1 MRKYRWLRMG
11 AWLTVL
17 LLAVLAL
24 LPAGAAGTDTKTISD
39 WWLTAVELKANRTE
53 TAPAIDGTA
62 DDAVWAN
69 AAEFVYDPNDAATKA
84 ILEAYGGKK
93 DGWAAGDRVTLRI
106 LWDDTALYILDQRK
120 DSFVHYG
127 EKATTGGGSKALP
140 WTTDG
145 AIFGIQPLEALR
157 EGDTEYHD
165 IWNFYTTLAD
175 AEAQPKGAVQL
186 RVTKPGIGGAEGKKY
201 EALPDGTKVAAS
213 LTADGWQMEIAIPWS
228 CIWARY
234 APFSPAAGY
243 KMGFRISVGNR
254 GADGKTFFGNFTEQ
268 AKALGFEHVDYGG
281 FPVLALANADG
292 TVPAYD
298 LTIPSAGSEET
309 DPETDPETAPESKP
323 ETKPDTTPDTKPTTG
338 TGAAGNSGK
347 EQKKASPVLPVVLGV
362 VALAAVAGAVIVILR
377 IANKLVRIV
386 AAVLAVAILG
396 GCATGIVLSVRQKP
410 YTPPDESKTDTP
422 TTSGENTDIRIPDSG
437 VPATVNFFGEKV
449 NIMIRAGSFSDEFNA
464 EQTGDLIDN
473 AIFSRNEVVM
483 ERLELQL
490 NFHVVQSGN
499 NVEKNYLDTI
509 RNMVRN
515 NMEEYDIITSH
526 GYYGSALAAEGLYY
540 NLNSGD
546 RGNYLT
552 LENPWYNQSF
562 VQECTIAGMV
572 PFVVGDLTVSATDRT
587 VVTFFNQ
594 DLLESWDE
602 DFRNGKFDLFEEVL
616 DGNWTLERVQEMISG
631 VYTDMD
637 GQSGRT
643 AGDLYGLVFNNGS
656 MCVDAMLSAV
666 GIRLTERD
674 ADGKISLAFGSR
686 SAKDAYSRLY
696 SFMYSGSD
704 GLFLGTPKDGNY
716 YGSKTFYFSDNVFLE
731 KRAMLSFGLLQSA
744 KQFAKD
750 PTLAYGILPLPKLN
764 AAQKNY
770 ATTPQD
776 AYSVVSIPRNIGD
789 RLERTTATLELLS
802 WYSYRDVRPVYLDK
816 AYKVRYASSVTT
828 ATLFDR
834 ILDSVTYDIGALY
847 GGSLENPLHKLRNRI
862 AGYNTEPSDNL
873 NGLWGAYGEQIG
885 TKLEELVAT
894 LGGGAAE

>member
-1 MRKYRWLRMG
+1 
-11 AWLTVL
+11 
-17 LLAVLAL
+17 
-24 LPAGAAGTDTKTISD
+24 
-39 WWLTAVELKANRTE
+39 
-53 TAPAIDGTA
+53 
-62 DDAVWAN
+62 
-69 AAEFVYDPNDAATKA
+69 
-84 ILEAYGGKK
+84 
-93 DGWAAGDRVTLRI
+93 
-106 LWDDTALYILDQRK
+106 
-120 DSFVHYG
+120 
-127 EKATTGGGSKALP
+127 
-140 WTTDG
+140 
-145 AIFGIQPLEALR
+145 
-157 EGDTEYHD
+157 
-165 IWNFYTTLAD
+165 
-175 AEAQPKGAVQL
+175 
-186 RVTKPGIGGAEGKKY
+186 
-201 EALPDGTKVAAS
+201 
-213 LTADGWQMEIAIPWS
+213 
-228 CIWARY
+228 
-234 APFSPAAGY
+234 
-243 KMGFRISVGNR
+243 
-254 GADGKTFFGNFTEQ
+254 
-268 AKALGFEHVDYGG
+268 
-281 FPVLALANADG
+281 
-292 TVPAYD
+292 
-298 LTIPSAGSEET
+298 
-309 DPETDPETAPESKP
+309 
-323 ETKPDTTPDTKPTTG
+323 
-338 TGAAGNSGK
+338 
-347 EQKKASPVLPVVLGV
+347 
-362 VALAAVAGAVIVILR
+362 
-377 IANKLVRIV
+377 
-386 AAVLAVAILG
+386 
-396 GCATGIVLSVRQKP
+396 
-410 YTPPDESKTDTP
+410 
-422 TTSGENTDIRIPDSG
+422 
-437 VPATVNFFGEKV
+437 
-449 NIMIRAGSFSDEFNA
+449 MIRAGSFSDEFNA

-602 DFRNGKFDLFEEVL
+602 DFQNGKFDLFEEVL

-631 VYTDMD
+631 VYSDMD

-643 AGDLYGLVFNNGS
+643 AGDLYGLIFNNGS

-716 YGSKTFYFSDNVFLE
+716 YGSKTSYFSDDVFLE

-764 AAQKNY
+764 ATQKNY

-862 AGYNTEPSDNL
+862 AGFNTEPSDNL